1 MHSKKLLFHFLFNH
15 LKPKTMK
22 QIRILAATL
31 LMLAGISV
39 ESLAQSPTIQKEVRL
54 VESTTNGTKYIGLKS
69 NAPAAS
75 YTLILPDAAP
85 TANKILQIGTV
96 SGTNA
101 TATWADLPAAAWSL
115 RGNALTTSED
125 FLGTTDDKP
134 LSIRTNN
141 LERIAINGATG
152 AVSITS
158 TLGVT
163 GATSLNSTLGVTG
176 ATTLT
181 GLLTA
186 NGGATVVGA
195 TSITGATNINT
206 TGAAATIIGNTT
218 DANSAVT
225 INTGSTGR
233 LTLGGLQAGEST
245 DEILVLNTDNKVGK
259 ITMSTLN
266 AGLYRARG
274 QVDVNNSE
282 SAAITGIT
290 GLVDADVI
298 NITLEG
304 DANMAIPSYYV
315 GRSGTTITVYFSAA
329 FTGKFNYAV
338 IKSN

>member
-1 MHSKKLLFHFLFNH
+1 
-15 LKPKTMK
+15 MK

-31 LMLAGISV
+31 LMLAGISE

-69 NAPAAS
+69 NAPTAS

-195 TSITGATNINT
+195 TNINT
-206 TGAAATIIGNTT
+206 TGAGVTVIGNTT

-225 INTGSTGR
+225 INTGATGR
-233 LTLGGLQAGEST
+233 LTLGGLQAGAST